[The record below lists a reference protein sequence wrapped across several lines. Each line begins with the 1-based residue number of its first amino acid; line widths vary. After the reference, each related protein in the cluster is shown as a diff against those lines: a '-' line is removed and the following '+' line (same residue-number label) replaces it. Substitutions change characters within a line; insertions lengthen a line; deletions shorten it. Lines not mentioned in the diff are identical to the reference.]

1 MTEGRATRRRGGP
14 LQWAAKRGVN
24 WYVWSVA
31 VNPAITDSYHT
42 IKTKWTFTD
51 LLDAHIALEAMRDI
65 KAENGRG

>member
-1 MTEGRATRRRGGP
+1 M
-14 LQWAAKRGVN
+14 N

-42 IKTKWTFTD
+42 IKTKWSFTD

-65 KAENGRG
+65 KAETHG